1 MIYDYDNQDGYVS
14 VWVGRCKD
22 YDTLDEYLST
32 VYLEDDYEDGTEPG
46 EIWKELFAPANR
58 ARPCE
63 EELKEAFHYEFFN
76 RFENYFGMSFDEDF
90 REAAV
95 REDCTENLEELLAG
109 FSYSESFLE
118 EIKNVVKKR
127 IPKCNAAVVLY
138 NFKYDGGIIN
148 AEHEDVSLQ
157 FVGYAKY

>member
-1 MIYDYDNQDGYVS
+1 MIYDYEDQDGYVS
-14 VWVGRCKD
+14 LWVNYECFNQFE
-22 YDTLDEYLST
+22 YD
-32 VYLEDDYEDGTEPG
+32 
-46 EIWKELFAPANR
+46 
-58 ARPCE
+58 
-63 EELKEAFHYEFFN
+63 
-76 RFENYFGMSFDEDF
+76 FGMSFDEDF